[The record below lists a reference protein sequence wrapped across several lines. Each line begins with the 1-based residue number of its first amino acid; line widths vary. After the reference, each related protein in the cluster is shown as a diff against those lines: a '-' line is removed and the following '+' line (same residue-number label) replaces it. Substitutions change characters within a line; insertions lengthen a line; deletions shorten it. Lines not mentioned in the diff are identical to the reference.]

1 MYDLDLST
9 SQFLQNIGIVNPPAE
24 KYLIENGYIN
34 LASLA
39 EIPPTEDDLISR
51 CKFTLREKNLILSN
65 LGLTKEL
72 ISTSILPI
80 KSDSSKKKKK
90 HRSKSLMRRTIQPE
104 DYLEYAKQ
112 QKDGGVHVLPSGKLL
127 LVIKNLFYQCCL
139 KYRAGTPIK
148 QSSLWEKFHKSSE
161 SNSLIW
167 QDRERPRPIKFLV
180 LRLESEYIN
189 PKDRSFIESLGNYS
203 RYDVMLLTHRNWGYL
218 PEEEFVFT

>member
-1 MYDLDLST
+1 
-9 SQFLQNIGIVNPPAE
+9 
-24 KYLIENGYIN
+24 
-34 LASLA
+34 
-39 EIPPTEDDLISR
+39 
-51 CKFTLREKNLILSN
+51 
-65 LGLTKEL
+65 
-72 ISTSILPI
+72 
-80 KSDSSKKKKK
+80 
-90 HRSKSLMRRTIQPE
+90 
-104 DYLEYAKQ
+104 
-112 QKDGGVHVLPSGKLL
+112 VLPSGKLL